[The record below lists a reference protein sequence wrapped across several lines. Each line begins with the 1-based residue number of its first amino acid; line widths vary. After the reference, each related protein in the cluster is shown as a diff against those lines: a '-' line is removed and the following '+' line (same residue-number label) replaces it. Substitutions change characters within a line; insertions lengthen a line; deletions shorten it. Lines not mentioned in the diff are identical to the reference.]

1 MTTMTNQPLVSII
14 VPVYRA
20 EKYIHQCVESILAQT
35 YSNIEVILVD
45 DGSPDRCGEIC
56 DEYAAQDCRV
66 KVIHQQNGGVSVA
79 RQTGI
84 EHATGVYS
92 IHADPDDWVDP
103 TMIEEMVA
111 KAKEDDA
118 DMVICDFFEENG
130 TNRNCQHL
138 AMESAPSPAI
148 IEKRLIHHELSG
160 YLWNKMFRRE
170 CCGDIDFPSDI
181 TLLEDELFIIRVLR
195 TGNIKRVA
203 YLPKAFY
210 HYRTDNTSSIIHVRS
225 ERNLNSLLK
234 VLDYMLEITGSCNE
248 SDDWVMGR
256 KKVIMGE
263 LFLMKR
269 FKQLLDSFP
278 EVHQL
283 IINEQPQWNLFR
295 PGPSGLSMA
304 LQGHPHFGYY
314 GCVINQLILNF
325 AIKIK
330 LQFMRIFH

>member
-1 MTTMTNQPLVSII
+1 MYDKISPVVSVI
-14 VPVYRA
+14 VPVYKA
-20 EKYIHQCVESILAQT
+20 ETYIHQCVDSLLAQT
-35 YSNIEVILVD
+35 YQNIEVILVD

-56 DEYAAQDCRV
+56 DEYAARDTRV
-66 KVIHQQNGGVSVA
+66 KVIHQRNGGVGKA

-84 EHATGVYS
+84 EQATGVYS

-130 TNRNCQHL
+130 TNRTCQHL
-138 AMESAPSPAI
+138 AMEFAPSPSI

-170 CCGDIDFPSDI
+170 CCGEIDFPSDI

-225 ERNLNSLLK
+225 ERNLQSLYK
-234 VLDYMLEITGSCNE
+234 VLHYLLENSGAGST
-248 SDDWVMGR
+248 SDDWIIER
-256 KKVIMGE
+256 KMRIMNE
-263 LFLMKR
+263 LFRMKR
-269 FKQLLDSFP
+269 FQQLMSDFV
-278 EVHQL
+278 EVHQK
-283 IINEQPQWNLFR
+283 IIDEQPHWNIRR
-295 PGPSGLSMA
+295 PEQSGLSMA
-304 LQGHPHFGYY
+304 LQGKPCLGFLF
-314 GCVINQLILNF
+314 CVINEYLIIF
-325 AIKIK
+325 TVRIKM
-330 LQFMRIFH
+330 LLHRINK

>member
-1 MTTMTNQPLVSII
+1 MSVI

-20 EKYIHQCVESILAQT
+20 EKWINQCVDSLLGQS
-35 YSNIEVILVD
+35 YRNIEVILVD

-56 DEYAAQDCRV
+56 DEYAARDTRV
-66 KVIHQQNGGVSVA
+66 KVIHQLNGGVGKA

-84 EHATGVYS
+84 EHAIGVYS
-92 IHADPDDWVDP
+92 IHADPDDWVGP

-111 KAKEDDA
+111 KAKEDAA
-118 DMVICDFFEENG
+118 DMVICDFFEENR
-130 TNRNCQHL
+130 TNRYCQHL

-148 IEKRLIHHELSG
+148 IEKRLIRHELSG

-225 ERNLNSLLK
+225 ERNLQSLYK
-234 VLDYMLEITGSCNE
+234 VLHYLLENSGAGST
-248 SDDWVMGR
+248 SDDWIIER
-256 KKVIMGE
+256 KKLILNQ
-263 LFLMKR
+263 LFRMKR
-269 FKQLLDSFP
+269 FKQLMSDFD
-278 EVHQL
+278 EVHQT
-283 IINEQPQWNLFR
+283 IIDEQPHWNIRR
-295 PGPSGLSMA
+295 PEASGLSMA
-304 LQGHPHFGYY
+304 LQGNPRLGHFL
-314 GCVINQLILNF
+314 CVMNERLFLVVVYL
-325 AIKIK
+325 KK
-330 LQFMRIFH
+330 LWKRLYN

>member
-1 MTTMTNQPLVSII
+1 MAKIDHLPLVSII
-14 VPVYRA
+14 VPVYKA
-20 EKYIHQCVESILAQT
+20 EKYIHQCVDSLLAQT
-35 YSNIEVILVD
+35 YQNIEVILVD

-56 DEYAAQDCRV
+56 DEYAARDTRV
-66 KVIHQQNGGVSVA
+66 KVIHQLNGGVGKA

-84 EHATGVYS
+84 EHATGEYS

-130 TNRNCQHL
+130 TNRYCQHL

-148 IEKRLIHHELSG
+148 IEERLIHHELSG

-225 ERNLNSLLK
+225 ERNLQSLYK
-234 VLDYMLEITGSCNE
+234 VLHYLLENSGAGST
-248 SDDWVMGR
+248 SDDWIIER
-256 KKVIMGE
+256 KKLILNQ
-263 LFLMKR
+263 LFRMKR
-269 FKQLLDSFP
+269 FKQLMSDFD
-278 EVHQL
+278 EVHQT
-283 IINEQPQWNLFR
+283 IIDEQPHWNIRR
-295 PGPSGLSMA
+295 PEASGLSMA
-304 LQGHPHFGYY
+304 LQGNPRLGHFL
-314 GCVINQLILNF
+314 CVMNERLFLVVVYL
-325 AIKIK
+325 KK
-330 LQFMRIFH
+330 LWKRLYN

>member
-1 MTTMTNQPLVSII
+1 MINKDHLPLVSII
-14 VPVYRA
+14 VPVYKA
-20 EKYIHQCVESILAQT
+20 EKYIHQCVDSLLAQT
-35 YSNIEVILVD
+35 YQNIEVILVD

-56 DEYAAQDCRV
+56 DEYAARDTRV
-66 KVIHQQNGGVSVA
+66 KVIHQRNGGVGKA

-84 EHATGVYS
+84 EQATGVYS

-118 DMVICDFFEENG
+118 DIVICDFFEENG

-138 AMESAPSPAI
+138 AMESAPLPAI
-148 IEKRLIHHELSG
+148 IEKRLIRHELSG

-210 HYRTDNTSSIIHVRS
+210 HYRTDNTSSITHFRC
-225 ERNLNSLLK
+225 ERNLQSLYK
-234 VLDYMLEITGSCNE
+234 VLHYLLENREAGNI
-248 SDDWVMGR
+248 SDAWIIER
-256 KKVIMGE
+256 KKLILNQ
-263 LFLMKR
+263 LFRMKR
-269 FKQLLDSFP
+269 FKQLMSDFD
-278 EVHQL
+278 EVHQK
-283 IINEQPQWNLFR
+283 IIDEQPHWNIRR
-295 PGPSGLSMA
+295 PEQSGLSMA
-304 LQGHPHFGYY
+304 LQGNPRLGHFL
-314 GCVINQLILNF
+314 CVMNERLFLVVVYL
-325 AIKIK
+325 KK
-330 LQFMRIFH
+330 LWKRLYN